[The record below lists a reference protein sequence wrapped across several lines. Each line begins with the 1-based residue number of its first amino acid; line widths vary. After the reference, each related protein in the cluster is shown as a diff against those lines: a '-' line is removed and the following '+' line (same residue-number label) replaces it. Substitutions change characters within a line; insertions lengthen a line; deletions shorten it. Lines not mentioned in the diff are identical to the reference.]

1 MYAWNK
7 WSRSTRLVK
16 GRGRQD
22 SGTLELAGTPGS
34 DERTP
39 MPQMKVAIPRWDPA
53 RGAVAMLGDR
63 RASVGAAVATLAAAW
78 CASTECSASA
88 PDAFLGSLCRLP
100 KGVGLPTRTAPAGRA
115 IMISS
120 KMGQPV
126 ATQGM
131 METLA
136 GGRPRAVPMT
146 TVSGVGRHS
155 MTRPLRWPS
164 RNPNL
169 AVQGARPP
177 LVSKQPGPR
186 PRNLWL
192 V

>member
-1 MYAWNK
+1 MLAWNK
-7 WSRSTRLVK
+7 RLRSARLVK

-22 SGTLELAGTPGS
+22 SGTLRLAGTPGS
-34 DERTP
+34 DEHTP
-39 MPQMKVAIPRWDPA
+39 MPQMTVAIPCWDLA

-88 PDAFLGSLCRLP
+88 PDAFLGSLRRLP
-100 KGVGLPTRTAPAGRA
+100 EEEGLPTLATPAGCA

-136 GGRPRAVPMT
+136 GGRPRAAPMT
-146 TVSGVGRHS
+146 TVSIVGRHS

-164 RNPNL
+164 RNLSL
-169 AVQGARPP
+169 AAQGAHSGSMQAKHSSRE
-177 LVSKQPGPR
+177 G
-186 PRNLWL
+186 
-192 V
+192 